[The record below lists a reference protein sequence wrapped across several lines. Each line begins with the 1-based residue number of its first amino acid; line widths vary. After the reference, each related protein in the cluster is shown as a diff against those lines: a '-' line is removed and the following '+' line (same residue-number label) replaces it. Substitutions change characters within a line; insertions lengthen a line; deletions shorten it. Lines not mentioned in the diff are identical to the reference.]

1 MVGEILPGAAWQ
13 WGLALLITG
22 ILLVLV
28 LILVAPWR
36 AVNFTSRP
44 RPAQGYAEAVDRI
57 EALRAQE
64 APGMSP
70 GGRLQ
75 FLTHGRQTEQV
86 IVLVHG
92 YTSSPQQ
99 FQELGA
105 RFYDLGY
112 NVLVAP
118 LPHHGLAD
126 RLTDEHAKFKA
137 EELAAYADQV
147 VDIASGLGRRVVML
161 GLSAGGVTTAWA
173 AQNRRDIDLAVII
186 SPGFGYGQIPT
197 PLTAPVARLFLAL
210 PNSFRWWDASLKAET
225 EPAHTYPR
233 YATHALA
240 EILRLGFAVQ
250 AAARRGS
257 PAAQSILVV
266 YNANDTTI
274 SNVRTAAVVKE
285 WRAHQAGLTTYEF
298 EAGLR
303 LGHDLIDPAQPDA
316 RIDIV
321 YPVLIDLVTGQV
333 STAPDTVAPLDG

>member
-1 MVGEILPGAAWQ
+1 MIGEILPGAAWQ

-22 ILLVLV
+22 ILLAIFWFL
-28 LILVAPWR
+28 LAPWG
-36 AVNFTSRP
+36 AIDYTSHP
-44 RPAQGYAEAVDRI
+44 RPAQSYSEAVNRI
-57 EALRAQE
+57 DALRAQE
-64 APGMSP
+64 PPDMSP

-75 FLTHGRQTEQV
+75 LLTHGRQMEQV

-112 NVLVAP
+112 NVLLAP

-137 EELAAYADQV
+137 EELAAYADKV

-173 AQNRRDIDLAVII
+173 AQNRQEIDLAVII

-240 EILRLGFAVQ
+240 EFFVSGLPYRLRPGAALPRRNPSWWCTTPMTQ
-250 AAARRGS
+250 ASIMFARRPLRRNGAPIRPGS
-257 PAAQSILVV
+257 RPMNLKPGCAWVMI
-266 YNANDTTI
+266 
-274 SNVRTAAVVKE
+274 
-285 WRAHQAGLTTYEF
+285 
-298 EAGLR
+298 
-303 LGHDLIDPAQPDA
+303 
-316 RIDIV
+316 
-321 YPVLIDLVTGQV
+321 
-333 STAPDTVAPLDG
+333 